1 MHRVLSHYVCAKHRL
16 IYKATRREYQSA
28 EMVLNNQILQSPE
41 TAEVEKMA
49 EWQVRW
55 QVCSIITGVLKGG
68 FNPLL
73 AHPSGTLVRA
83 R

>member
-1 MHRVLSHYVCAKHRL
+1 
-16 IYKATRREYQSA
+16 
-28 EMVLNNQILQSPE
+28 MVLNNQILQSPE